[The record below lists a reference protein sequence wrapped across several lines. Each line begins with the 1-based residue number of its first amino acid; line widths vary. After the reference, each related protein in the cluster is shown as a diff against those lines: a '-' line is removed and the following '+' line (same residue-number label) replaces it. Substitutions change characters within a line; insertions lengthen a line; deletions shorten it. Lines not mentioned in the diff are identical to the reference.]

1 MKRKKICIGVAVRFF
16 LMGGAMLFFTM
27 GVQAFSLVEEGNP
40 NATIVI
46 PENATEREK
55 HAAAILQEYIQR
67 STGAK
72 LLVATAASG
81 NVIHIGQTRQVVALK
96 LGRDKLDED
105 GFLLQGIDNSNY
117 VIVGGGDWGTEFG
130 VYDFLERYLG
140 VRWLMPTELGIDV
153 PQHKTIDVPATRI
166 IQEPVYLSREFA
178 PVYIDGKPKPTDL
191 GWWGRFNRA
200 RGRIVFNHN
209 LLKLFPV
216 SEFGKTH
223 PEIYP
228 ILNGKRYI
236 PRDDRDHRW
245 NPNLSNPMTIDIA
258 VAKIEK
264 YFEENPQAVSFSLG
278 MNDSARWDES
288 EISKS
293 RRNGKKNFL
302 NIEDVSD
309 EYFTW
314 ANEVVTRV
322 LKKYPDK
329 WFGTLAY
336 MNLIEP
342 PTKVNIH
349 PRIVPFITYD
359 RMRWEDPKLRVQGE
373 QMTKRWTNIC
383 AVVGWY
389 DYAYGSNYLI
399 PRVFSHRLQKNFAW
413 GEKNQVKYSFAE
425 LYPNWGEGPK
435 AWLYA
440 KLLWNPNQDV
450 DALLDDW
457 YERFAG
463 HKAAPSLKA
472 FYDIWEKFWKVD
484 IFKSP
489 ANHDEREILFLN
501 GTPKYLLGVPQSY
514 IEDSDNALETALKLA
529 DTPTRKARITKLTQM
544 WEFYK
549 ASIINYQAEHQL
561 MQAPLQ
567 TEEAALEMVE
577 QAERVMFQV
586 RKRRELTKAFAQ
598 DPLFKES
605 VPFFVIYPATN
616 GENWGISLVW
626 NLLPWAKKSAR
637 VEQKLREL
645 AANDKSSICE
655 QAKLVLKF
663 VDGQPQ
669 LLSSNGSFEEGN
681 QGWTFWDHGKDDS
694 NYRQAEWTVSS
705 EQVAH
710 GAMSLK
716 IKGLQLGGPYQRYP
730 YKPGNYLVTASF
742 YVPEIS
748 RKGDARMVI
757 HALGTRGENLG
768 GRFALPS
775 TPLPLQPGKWYH
787 AVIPFVLPE
796 DNTGTAVSLRVLV
809 EMENYAPDETVY
821 MDNMEVHRIED

>member
-1 MKRKKICIGVAVRFF
+1 MKKRSLYLTVALSF
-16 LMGGAMLFFTM
+16 LLMCGGMVSLTSNA
-27 GVQAFSLVEEGNP
+27 QAFTIVEEGQP
-40 NATIVI
+40 RATIVV
-46 PENATEREK
+46 PENATTREQL
-55 HAAAILQEYIQR
+55 AASRLQEYIQR
-67 STGAK
+67 SSGAKVPIATTTQGNAIHIGRTRYAAGAK
-72 LLVATAASG
+72 LD
-81 NVIHIGQTRQVVALK
+81 I
-96 LGRDKLDED
+96 DEIDQD
-105 GFLLQGIDNSNY
+105 GFLLQGIDESNY
-117 VIVGGGDWGTEFG
+117 VIVGGEDWGTEFG
-130 VYDFLERYLG
+130 VYEFLERYLG
-140 VRWLMPTELGIDV
+140 VRWLMPTELGTDV
-153 PQHKTIDVPATRI
+153 PQRKTITVLPTRI
-166 IQEPVYLSREFA
+166 VQEPAYLSREFA
-178 PVYIDGKPKPTDL
+178 PIYIDGKPQPSDL
-191 GWWGRFNRA
+191 GWWGRFNRTRSRMA
-200 RGRIVFNHN
+200 FSHN
-209 LLKLFPV
+209 LLTLFPV
-216 SEFGKTH
+216 SEFGTTH

-228 ILNGKRYI
+228 ILNGQRYI
-236 PRDDRDHRW
+236 PKDDEDYKW
-245 NPNLSNPMTIDIA
+245 NPNISNPLTIDIA

-264 YFEENPQAVSFSLG
+264 YFEENPGTVSFALG
-278 MNDSARWDES
+278 MNDWPLWDES
-288 EISKS
+288 AVSKS
-293 RRNGKKNFL
+293 RRSGKKNFL
-302 NIEDVSD
+302 GIEDVSD
-309 EYFTW
+309 EYFAW

-342 PTKVNIH
+342 PTKVTVH

-373 QMTKRWTNIC
+373 QMTKRWTDMC

-389 DYAYGSNYLI
+389 DYAYGGNYLI

-457 YERFAG
+457 YLRFAG
-463 HKAAPSLKA
+463 QQAAPSLKA
-472 FYDIWEKFWKVD
+472 FYDIWEKFWRVD
-484 IFKSP
+484 IFNSP
-489 ANHDEREILFLN
+489 ANHDGREILFLSD
-501 GTPKYLLGVPQSY
+501 TPKYLLDVPQSY
-514 IEDSDNALETALKLA
+514 LDDSDKALEAALELA
-529 DTPTRKARITKLTQM
+529 DTPTRKARISKLKEM

-549 ASIINYQAEHQL
+549 ASVITFQAEHRL

-567 TEEAALEMVE
+567 TEEAALEMVA

-586 RKRRELTKAFAQ
+586 RRRRELTKAFAQ

-645 AANDKSSICE
+645 AANDRSSVRE
-655 QAKLVLKF
+655 QANLILKI
-663 VDGQPQ
+663 VDGKTEF
-669 LLSSNGSFEEGN
+669 LSSNGSFEEGN
-681 QGWTFWDHGKDDS
+681 REWTFWDHGKDDS
-694 NYRQAEWTVSS
+694 TYRQAEWTVSS
-705 EQVAH
+705 QQVAH

-716 IKGLQLGGPYQRYP
+716 IKGLQLGGPYQLFS
-730 YKPGNYLVTASF
+730 YKAGNYLVTASF
-742 YVPEIS
+742 YVPETS
-748 RKGDARMVI
+748 QKGDARMVL
-757 HALGTRGENLG
+757 HALGTKGENLG

-775 TPLPLQPGKWYH
+775 TPLTLQPGKWHH

-796 DNTGTAVSLRVLV
+796 DNTGTAVKLRVLV
-809 EMENYAPDETVY
+809 EMENYASEETVY
-821 MDNMEVHRIED
+821 VDNMEVHRIAE